1 MIESPKNFIEQFQ
14 NFIEHIA
21 GVMKG
26 FVRSINNVKPDANGN
41 VALTIGT
48 VQSVNGVAPNSA
60 GNVTVNVGV
69 KTVNSQGPDSNGN
82 VVVQAGVTSV
92 NGKTGAVTI
101 PTNFL
106 PLTGGTC
113 TGRIYAPSFQISSDK
128 RLKENIEPIENAL
141 NKVHKITGCT
151 FNFKGSNTRS
161 AGVIA
166 QELEI
171 ILPEAVFLN
180 DTGYYSVDYNQ
191 IIGLLVNAIN
201 ELDCKVNKLNGS

>member
-26 FVRSINNVKPDANGN
+26 FVTSINNVKPDANGN
-41 VALTIGT
+41 VALIIGT
-48 VQSVNGVAPNSA
+48 VQSVNGNVPNST
-60 GNVTVNVGV
+60 GNVTVDVGV
-69 KTVNSQGPDSNGN
+69 KTVNSNGPDSNGN

-113 TGRIYAPSFQISSDK
+113 TGRVYAPSFQITSDR
-128 RLKENIEPIENAL
+128 RLKENLNIIPNAL
-141 NKVHKITGCT
+141 DKVHKIEGYT
-151 FNFKGSNTRS
+151 FNLKGTNTRS

-171 ILPEAVFLN
+171 VLPEAVYLN

-191 IIGLLVNAIN
+191 IIGLLVNAIK
-201 ELDCKVNKLNGS
+201 ELDCKVNLLNGR